1 MNTYDHGSTL
11 NAQAGALEELLF
23 ERSDE
28 ITELVDVFM
37 ESGLTIG
44 NRWHK
49 LRDAHLAFFESPQ
62 CEDWD
67 QRSMQPGLTDTQKQ
81 ALATEYEELM
91 QAYIRHYVEMLEPE
105 LTREIMED
113 AA

>member
-1 MNTYDHGSTL
+1 MYDHGSNL
-11 NAQAGALEELLF
+11 RAQAGALEELLF

-62 CEDWD
+62 FEGRD

-91 QAYIRHYVEMLEPE
+91 QSYIRHYVEMLEPE
-105 LTREIMED
+105 LTREMKD